1 MTGAT
6 ADTAD
11 SETKMVAPVDDSRT
25 QIAKKL
31 LADRPNRQ
39 KRCLALTHCV
49 MMRWYRA
56 PEIILGE
63 KEYGFAADNWSVGCI
78 LAEMLGF
85 SKSYSD
91 KSFEG
96 TGRIAFP
103 GDSCFPLS
111 PILIS
116 GQQESSA
123 IGTND

>member
-1 MTGAT
+1 
-6 ADTAD
+6 
-11 SETKMVAPVDDSRT
+11 
-25 QIAKKL
+25 
-31 LADRPNRQ
+31 
-39 KRCLALTHCV
+39 

-91 KSFEG
+91 KSFAG
-96 TGRIAFP
+96 NGRVAFP

-111 PILIS
+111 PFRS
-116 GQQESSA
+116 DNQEEK